1 MPKQFLDLNGLET
14 YDGLIK
20 GTIPTRMSQL
30 DNDVT
35 MLKESFSATQPT
47 GQATGDVWTELI
59 VEN

>member
-1 MPKQFLDLNGLET
+1 MPKQFLDYAGLQT
-14 YDGLIK
+14 YHTNIVAE
-20 GTIPTRMSQL
+20 IPTRMSQL